1 MTRPGRA
8 VHRILSFSVY
18 SIPLEERVSIR
29 QKLEDLIQENPRLRA
44 EVHIDH
50 DRVSVSGEDELQL
63 LELRLKVIQRELA
76 EPGDLKVNYLETVF
90 GSAEAEHSYLRET
103 GGSRNYGYC
112 RLRVEAGPQGSGFQF
127 RYDLDNE
134 AIAKQSI
141 QAIEAG
147 VREGAQGGILR
158 GYELVDLKVTLL
170 ASDCDEVGRH
180 QMSLKIAGAMAFREA
195 AQRARPV
202 VLEPM
207 MEATID
213 VPTPFMSS
221 VMEDI
226 HARYGRIESISQTV
240 DGLLIRAAIPVAE
253 VLRSSG
259 RGRSGYTT
267 RFLRYEP
274 VRRSRGSDG
283 EAGTGVRTPWPPDPR
298 RGAVAMKM
306 RGYSEVG

>member
-1 MTRPGRA
+1 MIRPGRA
-8 VHRILSFSVY
+8 VHRILSFAVY
-18 SIPLEERVSIR
+18 SIPLEERDSIR
-29 QKLEDLIQENPRLRA
+29 QRLEDLIQENPRLGA

-50 DRVSVSGEDELQL
+50 DRIFVSGEDELQL

-76 EPGDLKVNYLETVF
+76 EPGDLKVNYLETVLS
-90 GSAEAEHSYLRET
+90 SAEAEHSYLRET
-103 GGSRNYGYC
+103 GGSRNFGYC
-112 RLRVEAGPQGSGFQF
+112 RLRVEAGQQGSGFQF
-127 RYDLDNE
+127 LYDPDNDV
-134 AIAKQSI
+134 IAKQSI

-147 VREGAQGGILR
+147 AREAAQGGILQ

-170 ASDCDEVGRH
+170 ASDCDEVGH
-180 QMSLKIAGAMAFREA
+180 HETSLKIAGAMAFREA
-195 AQRARPV
+195 AKQARPV

-207 MEATID
+207 VEATID
-213 VPTPFMSS
+213 LPTPFMSS

-226 HARYGRIESISQTV
+226 HARFGRIESISQTV

-253 VLRSSG
+253 LLRSSA

-283 EAGTGVRTPWPPDPR
+283 ETGTGVRNPWQPGPR
-298 RGAVAMKM
+298 SSAVAMKTLYIPS
-306 RGYSEVG
+306 R